1 MTTLSVTFGHPSRHI
16 TAPRTAQR
24 VHEPDKIRY
33 PHLPFGVARSWLP
46 RPGPANGK
54 GPWFRGALMP
64 PLAIR
69 NPPLIR
75 TVNPVT
81 IGPGTEMPPS
91 QRWLA
96 IRADTPAAA
105 SSRVTQGI
113 PAADRECRLVPPD
126 CPDAMCQH
134 CLASRTDRFVR
145 PRSPAPEC
153 RLSHGGARHQAGRPP
168 CIGLSRFV
176 LTCHA
181 FR

>member
-1 MTTLSVTFGHPSRHI
+1 
-16 TAPRTAQR
+16 
-24 VHEPDKIRY
+24 
-33 PHLPFGVARSWLP
+33 
-46 RPGPANGK
+46 
-54 GPWFRGALMP
+54 MP

-69 NPPLIR
+69 IPPLIR

-81 IGPGTEMPPS
+81 IGPRTEMPPS

-113 PAADRECRLVPPD
+113 PAAGGRECRLVPPD

-153 RLSHGGARHQAGRPP
+153 RLSHGGARHQAGR
-168 CIGLSRFV
+168 LV
-176 LTCHA
+176 LACHA
-181 FR
+181 SY